1 MCSTVQLSRFLSF
14 WQLWYSIIS
23 FLACQELF
31 QKVFSAIQ
39 LSRSFFDS
47 YTRLSHL
54 HRFVKN
60 FLKLFYRPKSSF
72 KVSLS
77 LTATFIDY
85 HIFNRLSTTF
95 QNFFCDSRAAS
106 GERGIWTLARR
117 EPSTPLAGA
126 PLQPLEYFSNAWISN
141 LFNLPAL
148 CEQNWLYLTRRLSVN
163 HFFTFFLL
171 FYFRFMLV

>member
-39 LSRSFFDS
+39 LSHSFFDS
-47 YTRLSHL
+47 HTRLSHL

-171 FYFRFMLV
+171 FYFFFFF

>member
-1 MCSTVQLSRFLSF
+1 FFS
-14 WQLWYSIIS
+14 YSAEP
-23 FLACQELF
+23 FF
-31 QKVFSAIQ
+31 
-39 LSRSFFDS
+39 FFDS
-47 YTRLSHL
+47 HTRLSHL

-106 GERGIWTLARR
+106 GERGI
-117 EPSTPLAGA
+117 
-126 PLQPLEYFSNAWISN
+126 
-141 LFNLPAL
+141 
-148 CEQNWLYLTRRLSVN
+148 
-163 HFFTFFLL
+163 
-171 FYFRFMLV
+171 